1 MKGAKMKGA
10 KMKNKTT
17 ASDILQTYGTI
28 IAGLLVIIIFSILRP
43 DAFFT
48 FRNLIN
54 ISRQI
59 SLQVI
64 IAIGATLIMCVG
76 EFDLSIGALASLG
89 GVIGALLAVAGFP
102 VWLCFLVPVVA
113 CLILGW
119 VNGWIVTKF
128 NVLSFI
134 TTLGMSTILAGFT
147 YWLTDGSTVFQNIPK
162 SFTFIGSKSLTQIPY
177 LTMIML
183 LFSVI
188 FWFIM
193 RNTAFGRK
201 LYAIGGNETASRVS
215 GINVNRNKRI
225 AFALCGGLSAV
236 TGVLMAS
243 RLGSAHPTGGDS
255 FFLSSYAAVYLGSTV
270 FRESVP
276 NVWGTFIGAAILG
289 ILANGL
295 TILQVPTYIQD
306 ILTGAIIILAVIA
319 QKLGK
324 GSTE

>member
-1 MKGAKMKGA
+1 
-10 KMKNKTT
+10 MKNKTT

-102 VWLCFLVPVVA
+102 VWLCFLVPIVA

>member
-1 MKGAKMKGA
+1 
-10 KMKNKTT
+10 MKNKTT

-215 GINVNRNKRI
+215 GININRNKRI

>member
-1 MKGAKMKGA
+1 
-10 KMKNKTT
+10 MKNKTT

-255 FFLSSYAAVYLGSTV
+255 FFLSSYAAVYFGSTV

>member
-1 MKGAKMKGA
+1 M
-10 KMKNKTT
+10 
-17 ASDILQTYGTI
+17 
-28 IAGLLVIIIFSILRP
+28 
-43 DAFFT
+43 
-48 FRNLIN
+48 
-54 ISRQI
+54 
-59 SLQVI
+59 
-64 IAIGATLIMCVG
+64 
-76 EFDLSIGALASLG
+76 
-89 GVIGALLAVAGFP
+89 
-102 VWLCFLVPVVA
+102 PVVA

>member
-1 MKGAKMKGA
+1 
-10 KMKNKTT
+10 MKNKTT

-201 LYAIGGNETASRVS
+201 LYAIGGNETA
-215 GINVNRNKRI
+215 
-225 AFALCGGLSAV
+225 L
-236 TGVLMAS
+236 
-243 RLGSAHPTGGDS
+243 
-255 FFLSSYAAVYLGSTV
+255 
-270 FRESVP
+270 
-276 NVWGTFIGAAILG
+276 
-289 ILANGL
+289 
-295 TILQVPTYIQD
+295 
-306 ILTGAIIILAVIA
+306 
-319 QKLGK
+319 
-324 GSTE
+324 

>member
-1 MKGAKMKGA
+1 
-10 KMKNKTT
+10 MKNKTT

>member
-1 MKGAKMKGA
+1 
-10 KMKNKTT
+10 MKNKTT

-28 IAGLLVIIIFSILRP
+28 IAGLLVIIIFSILRL

>member
-1 MKGAKMKGA
+1 
-10 KMKNKTT
+10 MKNKTT

-28 IAGLLVIIIFSILRP
+28 IAGLLMIIIFSILRP

>member
-1 MKGAKMKGA
+1 
-10 KMKNKTT
+10 MKNKTT

-28 IAGLLVIIIFSILRP
+28 IAGLLVIMIFSILRP

-48 FRNLIN
+48 VRNLIN

>member
-1 MKGAKMKGA
+1 
-10 KMKNKTT
+10 MKNKTT

-28 IAGLLVIIIFSILRP
+28 IAGLLVIMIFSILRP

-102 VWLCFLVPVVA
+102 VWLCFLVPVIA

>member
-1 MKGAKMKGA
+1 
-10 KMKNKTT
+10 MKNKTT

-306 ILTGAIIILAVIA
+306 ILTGVIIILAVIA

>member
-1 MKGAKMKGA
+1 
-10 KMKNKTT
+10 MKNKTT

-289 ILANGL
+289 SLANGL

>member
-1 MKGAKMKGA
+1 MKGA

>member
-1 MKGAKMKGA
+1 
-10 KMKNKTT
+10 MKNKTT

-201 LYAIGGNETASRVS
+201 LYAIGGNETASRVF

>member
-1 MKGAKMKGA
+1 
-10 KMKNKTT
+10 MKNKTT

-215 GINVNRNKRI
+215 GINANRNKRI

>member
-1 MKGAKMKGA
+1 
-10 KMKNKTT
+10 MKNKTT

-28 IAGLLVIIIFSILRP
+28 IAGLLVIMIFSILRP

>member
-1 MKGAKMKGA
+1 
-10 KMKNKTT
+10 MKNKTT

-255 FFLSSYAAVYLGSTV
+255 FFLSSYAAVYIGSTV

>member
-1 MKGAKMKGA
+1 
-10 KMKNKTT
+10 MKNKTT

-215 GINVNRNKRI
+215 GINVSRNKRI